1 MAPTRRPK
9 KPNVSSRQNPK
20 HNRAATDL
28 LVNPGNPPH
37 RHQTCAKADSTHAYH
52 RMVILAQSPPGCR
65 SARSLQKKA
74 TVVLEHDPE
83 KCAAVFPRDKSE
95 ALARSPHQL
104 SCMSRRAA
112 ELSGRFTPL
121 SALRNYMFLSFLFSS
136 YRTRF

>member
-9 KPNVSSRQNPK
+9 KPNVSSRQKPK

-37 RHQTCAKADSTHAYH
+37 RHQTCAKADSTGAYH

-74 TVVLEHDPE
+74 TVVLGSVEIHLE
-83 KCAAVFPRDKSE
+83 WMTAV
-95 ALARSPHQL
+95 ARQIIASKLPSIL
-104 SCMSRRAA
+104 SLHIAMR
-112 ELSGRFTPL
+112 L
-121 SALRNYMFLSFLFSS
+121 NSFSLPKKFSI
-136 YRTRF
+136 RWRHL